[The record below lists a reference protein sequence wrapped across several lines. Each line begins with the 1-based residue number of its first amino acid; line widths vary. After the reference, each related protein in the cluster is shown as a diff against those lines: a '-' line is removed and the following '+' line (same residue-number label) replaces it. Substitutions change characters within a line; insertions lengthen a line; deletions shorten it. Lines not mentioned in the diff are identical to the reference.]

1 MRDLIKF
8 VIKEYT
14 QEKRVDWIKEH
25 CNNAFGEQSE
35 RYFCYAATNAF
46 KNDYELQ
53 KTIELYL
60 KMFVNAFAKEI
71 MTLKWQKLTS
81 EHKIAEDGIKELE
94 WVKKNGKELCPEIEK
109 NIKKI
114 LSDLNNG
121 TYVYYADPI
130 TGEYHL
136 LNRLD
141 TNYSAL
147 AVMVT
152 EYFRQTNA
160 LEVLKYRIHNMKNW
174 EIPAKKMIEWLVNPD
189 SDYPIPLPKEENL
202 FKIAKIT
209 FDKKPLSTIIFKDL
223 ISNLESGISRK
234 TLKVLQDVREVGF
247 NTERKFIRE
256 LEKYGIDYVNFG
268 RDYGFVDRK
277 LGIDLFVKLSDGW
290 YPVQVKSSEREKTL
304 ITQLGCEGSLIVYP
318 NDKGDF
324 MVGNSTFERYFCKN
338 QKVCKESEINSDET
352 NQ

>member
-1 MRDLIKF
+1 MKDLIKG
-8 VIKEYT
+8 ILNEYVE
-14 QEKRVDWIKEH
+14 EKRKDWVKEH
-25 CNNAFGEQSE
+25 CNNAFAEKDA

-46 KNDYELQ
+46 KNDYRLQNIIELFLRRFVNKYAEEI
-53 KTIELYL
+53 KTI
-60 KMFVNAFAKEI
+60 
-71 MTLKWQKLTS
+71 KWEKLTS
-81 EHKIAEDGIKELE
+81 EHKLAEAGIVELE
-94 WVKKNGKELCPEIEK
+94 WVKKNGKELCPEIEQ

-114 LSDLNNG
+114 LSDLENG

-160 LEVLKYRIHNMKNW
+160 LEVLGYHIHNMKNW
-174 EIPAKKMIEWLVNPD
+174 ELPAKIMIEWLVNPVTE
-189 SDYPIPLPKEENL
+189 YPNPIPSKESL
-202 FKIAKIT
+202 FEKTGIT
-209 FDKKPLSTIIFKDL
+209 FSKKPLSTIIFKDL
-223 ISNLESGISRK
+223 IYNLKSDISKK
-234 TLKVLQDVREVGF
+234 THKVLHDVREVGF
-247 NTERKFIRE
+247 GTERKFIKE
-256 LEKYGIDYVNFG
+256 LEKYGIEYVNFG

-304 ITQLGCEGSLIVYP
+304 ITQLGCEGSLIVFP

-324 MVGNSTFERYFCKN
+324 MVGNSTFERFFCKN
-338 QKVCKESEINSDET
+338 QKVCKEEKNNNYNT
-352 NQ
+352 